1 MNKEQLYEAFGEL
14 IYAVAKA
21 DGLVQDEEVQ
31 ALQDI
36 LQQHAWAQEVE
47 WSFNYEVKNQ
57 KDINDAYERA
67 VDTFREY
74 GPTPEYEYL
83 IEILEKVAQASD
95 GIDSK
100 EEKIIQG
107 FQDDLK
113 TRFINDLNAGKLR
126 VGV

>member
-57 KDINDAYERA
+57 KDINDAYDRA
-67 VDTFREY
+67 LDTFREY

-107 FQDDLK
+107 FQEDLK
-113 TRFINDLNAGKLR
+113 TRFINALNAGNLR
-126 VGV
+126 MGV

>member
-67 VDTFREY
+67 LDTFREY

-113 TRFINDLNAGKLR
+113 DRFINDLNVGKLR

>member
-21 DGLVQDEEVQ
+21 DGLVQDEEVR
-31 ALQDI
+31 ALEDI

-47 WSFNYEVKNQ
+47 WSFHYEVKNQ
-57 KDINDAYERA
+57 KDIEDAYRRA
-67 VDTFREY
+67 LDTFREF

-83 IEILEKVAQASD
+83 IDILERVANASD
-95 GIDSK
+95 GIDAK
-100 EEKIIQG
+100 EDSIIQN
-107 FQDDLK
+107 FQHDLK
-113 TRFINDLNAGKLR
+113 QRFIEDLNTGKLR